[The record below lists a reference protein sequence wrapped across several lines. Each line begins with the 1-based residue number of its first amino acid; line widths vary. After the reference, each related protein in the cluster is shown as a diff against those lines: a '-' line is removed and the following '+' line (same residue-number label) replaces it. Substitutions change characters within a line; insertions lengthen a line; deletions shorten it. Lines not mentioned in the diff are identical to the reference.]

1 MSSQHH
7 LDHDHADGIHEHD
20 LGLAYDL
27 GTMNRRR
34 AFKLFAG
41 AGLVT
46 LAGCASAK
54 SVLSGRTTTVSSSA
68 TTGAATTA
76 AETATTTTAT
86 TAASAAATTAAST
99 AATTAATTATTTPTA
114 TSALAADLSAI
125 PEETA
130 GPFPGD
136 GSNGPDALAQSGV
149 VRRDIT
155 SSFGSSTTK
164 AAGIP
169 TTIKLQIVKAGSGA
183 PLAGAAVYVWH
194 CDQNGDY
201 SLYSQ
206 GVTGENYLR
215 GVQEADA
222 NGFVTFITAYPGCY
236 AGRWP
241 HVHYE
246 VYPSLAT
253 ATTANAKIAT
263 SQLALPADTSQAV
276 YATSGYSSSVT
287 NLAKVSLASDG
298 VFRDGAER
306 ETPTASGSVTD
317 GIVLTLVTPVNA

>member
-1 MSSQHH
+1 M
-7 LDHDHADGIHEHD
+7 
-20 LGLAYDL
+20 
-27 GTMNRRR
+27 
-34 AFKLFAG
+34 
-41 AGLVT
+41 
-46 LAGCASAK
+46 
-54 SVLSGRTTTVSSSA
+54 
-68 TTGAATTA
+68 
-76 AETATTTTAT
+76 
-86 TAASAAATTAAST
+86 
-99 AATTAATTATTTPTA
+99 
-114 TSALAADLSAI
+114 
-125 PEETA
+125 
-130 GPFPGD
+130 
-136 GSNGPDALAQSGV
+136 
-149 VRRDIT
+149 
-155 SSFGSSTTK
+155 
-164 AAGIP
+164 
-169 TTIKLQIVKAGSGA
+169 KAGSGA

-298 VFRDGAER
+298 VFRDGADR
-306 ETPTASGSVTD
+306 ETPTASGSITD